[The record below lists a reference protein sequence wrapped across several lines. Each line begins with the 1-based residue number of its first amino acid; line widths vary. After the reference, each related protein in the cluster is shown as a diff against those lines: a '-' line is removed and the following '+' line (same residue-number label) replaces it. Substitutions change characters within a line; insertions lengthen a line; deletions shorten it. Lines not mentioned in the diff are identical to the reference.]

1 MRRPPLLPAPVRE
14 RLGLTETPLSTA
26 MLPDD
31 GWAVATRSGLHVL
44 VGQTATSR
52 RWTDV
57 DGASLDGETGHLTVR
72 FVDGTPPLVLEL
84 DDRTHLPRTVH
95 DRVQSSVVLT
105 ETVSVPGDTH
115 VRVTLR
121 RDADGR
127 LFTQVVGNGRVD
139 LTNPAVAAAV
149 DAAEARVREAA
160 GLSAPSPEGA
170 ERDSPGARIPPGIG

>member
-1 MRRPPLLPAPVRE
+1 MRRPPLLPATVRE
-14 RLGLTETPLSTA
+14 RLGLTETPLTTA

-44 VGQTATSR
+44 AGDAVTSR

-84 DDRTHLPRTVH
+84 DDRTQLPRTVH
-95 DRVQSSVVLT
+95 DRVQSSVVLA
-105 ETVSVPGDTH
+105 ETISVRGDAR
-115 VRVTLR
+115 VRVALR
-121 RDADGR
+121 RDAAGA
-127 LFTQVVGNGRVD
+127 LFTQVIGNGRVD
-139 LTNPAVAAAV
+139 LADPDVAAAV

-160 GLSAPSPEGA
+160 GL
-170 ERDSPGARIPPGIG
+170 